1 MEYLLNEKR
10 VAEILAVSVSW
21 LQKGR
26 VYGYGPPFVKFA
38 GGQGAIR
45 YRPCDVEKF
54 IAAQR
59 SKSVAIA
66 DANFGGR

>member
-26 VYGYGPPFVKFA
+26 VYGYGPSFVKFRGA
-38 GGQGAIR
+38 QGAIR

-54 IAAQR
+54 ITSQLAQ
-59 SKSVAIA
+59 SAEHMLHE
-66 DANFGGR
+66 

>member
-26 VYGYGPPFVKFA
+26 VYGYGPLFVKFA
-38 GGQGAIR
+38 GRQGPIR
-45 YRPCDVEKF
+45 YRPCDVERF
-54 IAAQR
+54 IASQLGNSAEQPLHE
-59 SKSVAIA
+59 
-66 DANFGGR
+66 

>member
-26 VYGYGPPFVKFA
+26 VYGYGPSYVKFRGA
-38 GGQGAIR
+38 QGAIR
-45 YRPCDVEKF
+45 YRPCDVQKF
-54 IAAQR
+54 IASQSAETAEQLLHE
-59 SKSVAIA
+59 
-66 DANFGGR
+66 

>member
-26 VYGYGPPFVKFA
+26 VYGYGPPYVKFRGA
-38 GGQGAIR
+38 QGAIR
-45 YRPCDVEKF
+45 YRPCDVERF
-54 IAAQR
+54 IDSQLGNSAEQLLHE
-59 SKSVAIA
+59 
-66 DANFGGR
+66 